1 MENEELRK
9 LLQQLH
15 DEIEK
20 TQTVDEKGTEILSD
34 LDGDIRALLER
45 SEEQLTPTE
54 LLTDLDGDIH
64 ALLERSEDISP
75 HTAFHHSTPRRR
87 SSAFRSHPPQ
97 PDRHD
102 LQTAGYPEQ
111 CRHLN

>member
-45 SEEQLTPTE
+45 SEEQLTPIQPSIVQRLDAV
-54 LLTDLDGDIH
+54 LLHFEVTHPSLTVMISKLLDT
-64 ALLERSEDISP
+64 LSN
-75 HTAFHHSTPRRR
+75 
-87 SSAFRSHPPQ
+87 
-97 PDRHD
+97 
-102 LQTAGYPEQ
+102 AGI
-111 CRHLN
+111 

>member
-45 SEEQLTPTE
+45 SEWQLTPIQPSIVQRLDAV
-54 LLTDLDGDIH
+54 LLHFEVTHPDLTVMISK
-64 ALLERSEDISP
+64 LLDTLSN
-75 HTAFHHSTPRRR
+75 
-87 SSAFRSHPPQ
+87 
-97 PDRHD
+97 
-102 LQTAGYPEQ
+102 AGI
-111 CRHLN
+111 

>member
-45 SEEQLTPTE
+45 SEEQLTPIQPPIIQRLDAV
-54 LLTDLDGDIH
+54 LLHFEVTHPSLTVMISKLLDT
-64 ALLERSEDISP
+64 LSN
-75 HTAFHHSTPRRR
+75 
-87 SSAFRSHPPQ
+87 
-97 PDRHD
+97 
-102 LQTAGYPEQ
+102 AGI
-111 CRHLN
+111 